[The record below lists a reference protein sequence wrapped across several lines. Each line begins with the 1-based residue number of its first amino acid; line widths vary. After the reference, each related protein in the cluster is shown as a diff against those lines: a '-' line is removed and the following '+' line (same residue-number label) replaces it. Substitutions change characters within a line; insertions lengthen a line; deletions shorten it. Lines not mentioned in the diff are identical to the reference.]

1 MIWVLIKDQKKTKT
15 KNNTFQ
21 IPGDYYFKLKNT
33 ILNMKIFKI
42 LYKST
47 YEEYIGI
54 FSEFAIYLCGIERFF
69 TEFWLSVILPVTH
82 SLSGCSIKDVL

>member
-1 MIWVLIKDQKKTKT
+1 MSLINDLGINKGQKKTKT

-21 IPGDYYFKLKNT
+21 ILGNYYFKLKNT

-42 LYKST
+42 VYKST

-54 FSEFAIYLCGIERFF
+54 FSEFAI
-69 TEFWLSVILPVTH
+69 SP
-82 SLSGCSIKDVL
+82 SLRQRKIYQRVLAIRDPSSGS